1 MKKIDTLVEVNDFD
15 KNSCTAANNK
25 WDKCLDDYTNYIKE
39 YIRHY
44 KKSLKG
50 NTASSCKY
58 PYMKAKFEDL
68 NTKLNQAQSERL
80 LTQKQ
85 IKRKLKIQMKII
97 HAFNN

>member
-1 MKKIDTLVEVNDFD
+1 LKKSDTTITINDSE
-15 KNSCTAANNK
+15 KITCKISNNK
-25 WDKCLDDYTNYIKE
+25 WDKHLDDYTNYLKE
-39 YIRHY
+39 YIKHY

-50 NTASSCKY
+50 NTVSLSKY

-68 NTKLNQAQSERL
+68 NTKLSEAQSNQL

-85 IKRKLKIQMKII
+85 INRKSKIQMKII